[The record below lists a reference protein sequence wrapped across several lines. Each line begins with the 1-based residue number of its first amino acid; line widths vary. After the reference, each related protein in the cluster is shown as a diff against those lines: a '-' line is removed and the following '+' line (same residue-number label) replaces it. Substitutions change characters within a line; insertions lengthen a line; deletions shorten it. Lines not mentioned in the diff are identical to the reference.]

1 MGEWTILIV
10 LSLIIGVL
18 GPVYLTAQYACW
30 GKYIDEIKNN
40 LSRDPLFYGDQ
51 SKLMTPYLN
60 GEKKWSS
67 ISNAQLYYFFLD
79 YAKQLASNLSIKT
92 PRSIDEAI
100 GSCLAT
106 SHFLAFLFF
115 IAISLIAAP
124 FIFFYLVCIGAFK
137 NAKKNTLNVFLTIAR
152 TCSTAIGRFTSF
164 RPQWR

>member
-18 GPVYLTAQYACW
+18 GPAYHVLKYACW
-30 GKYIDEIKNN
+30 KDYTGEIKDN

-51 SKLMTPYLN
+51 SKLLTPYLN

-67 ISNAQLYYFFLD
+67 ITNTGLYYFFLD
-79 YAKQLASNLSIKT
+79 YAKHLESNLSIKT
-92 PRSIDEAI
+92 PKSVDEAI
-100 GSCLAT
+100 GLCMVT
-106 SHFLAFLFF
+106 SHFIAFLFF
-115 IAISLIAAP
+115 IAISLISTP

-137 NAKKNTLNVFLTIAR
+137 NAKNMLNVFLTIAR